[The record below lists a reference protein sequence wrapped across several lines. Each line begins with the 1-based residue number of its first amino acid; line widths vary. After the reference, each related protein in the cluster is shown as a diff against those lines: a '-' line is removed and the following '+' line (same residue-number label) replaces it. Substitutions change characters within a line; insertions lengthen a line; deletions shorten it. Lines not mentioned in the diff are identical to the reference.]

1 MKAKPWL
8 FRCLATWRMQTIF
21 RKLLTFEEA
30 KQKIDDQFQP
40 VFLGEED
47 AVLLEAYNR
56 VLNEDVISGLDIPP
70 FNRST
75 VDGYAVKAQDTFG
88 AEENQPVTLKVTGV
102 VSVGEPPNVQL
113 AKGEAVEIVTGAP
126 IPEGADA
133 VVMVEDTA
141 RDDADLQVFSSVT
154 KNENTMKKGSD
165 IKKGTTILKKGQ
177 VLGSSE
183 IGVLAAL
190 GLTRVRVLKI
200 PMVAVLSTGAEVTE
214 PGKDLPSG
222 KIYDINAYS
231 ISTAVIESGGKPVYF
246 GVVPDN
252 KAALSKTLQSAVAS
266 ADMVITSGGVSVG
279 PHDYTPQIVDSLGK
293 PGLVV
298 YGIAVKPGKPTT
310 VGFVGGKPVFSLPGH
325 PTSALL
331 IFYLLA
337 RPMIQRLAGRPV
349 AAMKMVPAFAG
360 SRMFSAKGRRTFVM
374 VKLEFDKNSR
384 LIAEPVETG
393 ASGAITTLAN
403 ADGFVEI
410 AENEQFVD
418 IGEEVVVRL
427 FRSSAGKV

>member
-1 MKAKPWL
+1 M
-8 FRCLATWRMQTIF
+8 F

-30 KQKIDDQFQP
+30 KKKIDDHFKP
-40 VFLGEED
+40 VFLGEEE

-56 VLNEDVISGLDIPP
+56 VLNEDVVSTLDIPP

-75 VDGYAVKAQDTFG
+75 VDGYAVKAEDTFG
-88 AEENQPVTLKVTGV
+88 GDENEPVTLKVSGAV
-102 VSVGEPPNVQL
+102 NIGEPPNAQVME
-113 AKGEAVEIVTGAP
+113 GEAVEIVTGAP

-133 VVMVEDTA
+133 VVMVEDTE
-141 RDDADLQVFSSVT
+141 REDDGLNVFAAVT
-154 KNENTMKKGSD
+154 QGENVMKKGSD
-165 IKKGTTILKKGQ
+165 LKKGAVVLKKGQ

-190 GLTRVRVLKI
+190 GLTKVKVLKI
-200 PMVAVLSTGAEVTE
+200 PMVAVISTGAEVTE
-214 PGKDLPSG
+214 PGKPLLPG

-246 GVVPDN
+246 GTVPDD
-252 KAALSKTLQSAVAS
+252 KTALTKVIQTAVVS
-266 ADMVITSGGVSVG
+266 SDMVITSGGVSVG
-279 PHDYTPQIVDSLGK
+279 PRDYTPQIVDSLGK
-293 PGLVV
+293 PGIVV

-310 VGFVGGKPVFSLPGH
+310 VGFVGDKVVFSLPGH

-337 RPMIQRLAGRPV
+337 RPLIQRLAGRP
-349 AAMKMVPAFAG
+349 AGGMKIVRAFAG

-374 VKLEFDKNSR
+374 VRLEFDKDCR
-384 LIAEPVETG
+384 LIAEPVESG

-418 IGEEVVVRL
+418 VDQEVAVML
-427 FRSSAGKV
+427 FRGLATKT